1 MSAPM
6 LSLAQA
12 CADMQVSAPARA
24 QLATPIAPQAAVR
37 ALLAHGHDEDAIKL
51 LARLLPKR
59 YAVAWLC
66 QCVRGEALDEEDR
79 AGAALAEKWVR
90 DPSETHRRAAQAFA
104 HAGGYVSLGAWL
116 AAAVAW
122 SGGSLAPPQQA
133 TQVPPAEHLTARAVA
148 AAITLLAAREPAQLA
163 ARRSGYAMHAL
174 ELLTSAGAP

>member
-12 CADMQVSAPARA
+12 CAQMQLSAPARA
-24 QLATPIAPQAAVR
+24 RLAAPLAPQAAVR
-37 ALLAHGHDEDAIKL
+37 ALLADGHDEDAIKL
-51 LARLLPKR
+51 LSRLLPKR

-66 QCVRGEALDEEDR
+66 QCVRGEALEDEDR

-90 DPSETHRRAAQAFA
+90 DPSEAHRRAAQAFA
-104 HAGGYVSLGAWL
+104 HAGEYVSLGAWL

-133 TQVPPAEHLTARAVA
+133 TAVPPAEYLTARAVA
-148 AAITLLAAREPAQLA
+148 AAITLLAARQPAELA
-163 ARRSGYAMHAL
+163 TRRSGYAMHAL
-174 ELLTSAGAP
+174 ELLANVQAP